1 VSFSFD
7 DPRITAGMTAQFALR
22 KQRIAAGAKP
32 IGWKVGFGSA
42 AAMKKLEIS
51 APLVGFLMDT
61 ALVTSGDAV
70 SIAGWKQ
77 PAAEPEVAVHIGR
90 DLPGDADD
98 AAAEAAIAGLSA
110 AIELADLNVPPDR
123 VEPILSCDIYQRHVI
138 VGPVDRSRAGG
149 SVTGLTTRV
158 IRNGEETAS
167 NSVLEANTGKI
178 VMIVRHVADVLA
190 RCGEGLKAGEFII
203 AGSITPPLFLT
214 AEDRELTHDI
224 EGLGSVSVRFK
235 PA

>member
-1 VSFSFD
+1 MRKAHRD
-7 DPRITAGMTAQFALR
+7 AAQAVDV
-22 KQRIAAGAKP
+22 
-32 IGWKVGFGSA
+32 VGQLTVFRGQ
-42 AAMKKLEIS
+42 E
-51 APLVGFLMDT
+51 
-61 ALVTSGDAV
+61 
-70 SIAGWKQ
+70 
-77 PAAEPEVAVHIGR
+77 ERRR
-90 DLPGDADD
+90 DRPGDD
-98 AAAEAAIAGLSA
+98 
-110 AIELADLNVPPDR
+110 ELADINVPPDR
-123 VEPILSCDIYQRHVI
+123 IEPILSCDIYQRHVI

-149 SVTGLTTRV
+149 SVTGLTTCV

-178 VMIVRHVADVLA
+178 VTIVRHVADVLA

-224 EGLGSVSVRFK
+224 EGLGSVSVRFE